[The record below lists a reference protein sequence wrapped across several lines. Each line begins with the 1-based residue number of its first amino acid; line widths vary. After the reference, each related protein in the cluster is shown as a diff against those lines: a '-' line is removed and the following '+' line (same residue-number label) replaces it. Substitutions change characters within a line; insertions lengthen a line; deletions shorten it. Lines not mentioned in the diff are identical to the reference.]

1 MCEDKTSLYS
11 EVNHVEVVYE
21 AIGGSGVCSADSGS
35 ALRGAA
41 DAVWARASRMTC
53 AISSWTDWKAASG
66 KCWRGCDSDCGTD
79 GNLA

>member
-53 AISSWTDWKAASG
+53 AISSWAEREMLAW
-66 KCWRGCDSDCGTD
+66 CDSDCGTD